1 MSMGTL
7 LKLFLGMLLLEYMG
21 VGFIT
26 YIKPLVGLG
35 VFGVATVVLL
45 AIPAYDI
52 AMRVPGQ
59 GEKS

>member
-1 MSMGTL
+1 
-7 LKLFLGMLLLEYMG
+7 MLLLEHMG
-21 VGFIT
+21 VGVIT
-26 YIKPLVGLG
+26 YIKPLVVLG